1 MKKIAVVTACLAA
14 LMMFLP
20 SQLPAPGMPTFDVLK
35 TCVMEGEQWYYKIV
49 VTNTNTYNLPILV
62 TAHDGG
68 AQLFTNQEVL
78 PGQPFTFEYGHS
90 SSCPASANTV
100 EVTSIFTNP
109 AYSYTSSGSS
119 TARCTCIGDGCTLT
133 WGFWK
138 THSKYGP
145 APYAATWDLLDEDA
159 TFFLSTLTYHQ
170 TLWEDPGGR
179 NAYYILAHQY
189 IAAVLN
195 KLKGASVPQGV
206 ADAITGAEALF
217 NQYTPGQVSQ
227 KSAGAIR
234 AQFVY
239 WAEILD
245 NYNNGQL
252 GPEHCD
258 AIVR

>member
-1 MKKIAVVTACLAA
+1 MKKLAVVVGCLAA
-14 LMMFLP
+14 LLMFLP
-20 SQLPAPGMPTFDVLK
+20 SQLPAPGSPTFTVNK
-35 TCVMEGEQWYYKIV
+35 TCVMEGTQWYYKIV
-49 VTNTNTYNLPILV
+49 VTNTSYYPILV
-62 TAHDGG
+62 TGYDGG
-68 AQLFTNQEVL
+68 VPLFVNQEVL
-78 PGQPFTFEYGHS
+78 KDQSFTHEYGHA
-90 SSCPASANTV
+90 SSCPASSNTV
-100 EVTSIFTNP
+100 EVTSTFRDI
-109 AYSYTSSGSS
+109 AGYTSSGSS
-119 TARCTCIGDGCTLT
+119 TAKCTCIGDGCTLT

-195 KLKGASVPQGV
+195 RLKGASVPQGV

-234 AQFVY
+234 ARFVY

-245 NYNNGQL
+245 NYNNGEL